1 MRQCLEQLAE
11 VEGGRR
17 VTLGARSPLV
27 GEPSTGV
34 GHEWFLSALYC
45 PCAAG
50 AVLAQRGLHAGG
62 AANTPRQREA
72 ALHAA
77 GRLLQGLRAATLL
90 GGVGEKDWRQRHCPI
105 E

>member
-1 MRQCLEQLAE
+1 M
-11 VEGGRR
+11 
-17 VTLGARSPLV
+17 
-27 GEPSTGV
+27 
-34 GHEWFLSALYC
+34 
-45 PCAAG
+45 
-50 AVLAQRGLHAGG
+50 LAQRGLHAGG

-77 GRLLQGLRAATLL
+77 GRLLWGLRAATLL